1 MDTTFS
7 KNSKSIFNLNMLT
20 IGLILIFVVSPIG
33 NFTSV
38 STIFKIIILFIL
50 GYTIFLNIK
59 QVNMLNNMST
69 QISTI
74 ATNTTANNATN
85 DSSNDISDNI
95 TQFVGNINK
104 QLNANKIGSYIFIAF
119 LVVMFFFILK
129 SFVV

>member
-50 GYTIFLNIK
+50 GYTIFLNIN
-59 QVNMLNNMST
+59 QVNILNNMST
-69 QISTI
+69 QISTV
-74 ATNTTANNATN
+74 ATNTSG

-95 TQFVGNINK
+95 TQFVGKINK